1 MIRRFGRLALL
12 LPHYTR
18 TAWRGLL
25 AHRLPGTPAHHVAQA
40 VVLRDG
46 KVLLTVRSALRGW
59 ELPGGRVNPG
69 ERPEQAVVREVAEE
83 TGLRVEV
90 ERAVG
95 RYHRRGFLPH
105 TAFVFRCRAREGR
118 LRPSPETPRV
128 AWWDLGALPGTLFPW
143 YHEPLRDALPERAP
157 PVERIEHQ
165 GLRAIATGM
174 RIDLRMRISG
184 DRAR

>member
-1 MIRRFGRLALL
+1 MIRRVGRLALL
-12 LPHYTR
+12 LPHYAR
-18 TAWRGLL
+18 TGLRGLL
-25 AHRLPGTPAHHVAQA
+25 AHHRPGAREHHVAQA
-40 VVLRDG
+40 VVLREG
-46 KVLLTVRSALRGW
+46 QVLLAVRSDLRGW
-59 ELPGGRVNPG
+59 ELPGGRVDPG
-69 ERPEQAVVREVAEE
+69 EEPEETVVREVAEE
-83 TGLRVEV
+83 TGLEVEV

-105 TAFVFRCRAREGR
+105 TAFVFRCRPRAGQ

-128 AWWDLGALPGTLFPW
+128 AWWDLGELPATLFPW
-143 YHEPLRDALPERAP
+143 YREPLRDALAEHAP
-157 PVERIEHQ
+157 PVERSEHQ